1 MRKSIFILAILFAST
16 CANAQIILEHTF
28 EGWATISTNVY
39 GDSYHYIQAPYYYVF
54 KYPKNEPSVP
64 EPSDGAP
71 ERLQKASG
79 NSTVMLYNIDD
90 FSLYKAIE
98 IEGTTATGLCLVSRN
113 ILSTDNKVCFC
124 LSDYNEEQS
133 YIYNEDGNLVA
144 TLKGISPTIV
154 EVEDRYMLILH
165 GEQQNYTYIYSL
177 PGNGEES
184 TDISTPVAPRK
195 SSTRKITRNGH
206 VLLDTGAN
214 TYTIQGQQLQ

>member
-1 MRKSIFILAILFAST
+1 MKKSIFILAILFAST

-90 FSLYKAIE
+90 FSLYKTIE
-98 IEGTTATGLCLVSRN
+98 IEGTTASVISLVSRN
-113 ILSTDNKVCFC
+113 ILSTDNKICFC
-124 LSDYNEEQS
+124 LVDYYDEQS
-133 YIYNEDGNLVA
+133 YIYNEDAELIA
-144 TLKGISPTIV
+144 TLKGISPALV
-154 EVEDRYMLILH
+154 KVDDRYVLILH
-165 GEQQNYTYIYSL
+165 GEKEDYTNIYSL
-177 PGNGEES
+177 PGNGESDLEQ
-184 TDISTPVAPRK
+184 V
-195 SSTRKITRNGH
+195 SSPSRSSAARKISRNGQ
-206 VLLDTGAN
+206 VLVQTDNN
-214 TYTIQGQQLQ
+214 TYSMHGQQFQ